1 MPLIRRISPDI
12 HYSATLNLSSITIF
26 PTKNGIS
33 LMDFSSG
40 LTRPVSR
47 RSWQSPM
54 RGNSHGFTLIELIVV
69 VVIVGIFAAMA
80 VPNFTGLIHRMNV
93 RAAADEFY
101 DLMQYARAEAVT
113 RGTTVNISAASGTT
127 NIIVRLGSTSTGTIL
142 RQVGAA
148 GLQSG
153 IAINSSVTS
162 VIFSPTGTAS
172 TSTCF
177 QVNYPTDAATA
188 PQYVALLTSGRI
200 TSPSTS
206 KPSGC

>member
-1 MPLIRRISPDI
+1 
-12 HYSATLNLSSITIF
+12 
-26 PTKNGIS
+26 
-33 LMDFSSG
+33 MDFSSG

-113 RGTTVNISAASGTT
+113 RGTTVNISAPMNTT
-127 NIIVRLGSTSTGTIL
+127 NIVVALGADGKGAQL
-142 RQVGAA
+142 RQIGAN
-148 GLQSG
+148 GLQTGVS
-153 IAINSSVTS
+153 INSSVNS
-162 VIFSPTGTAS
+162 INFSPTGTAS
-172 TSTCF
+172 TAACF
-177 QVNYPTDAATA
+177 QVLYPTDTNVAS
-188 PQYVALLTSGRI
+188 QYVTLLTSGRVSAPNA
-200 TSPSTS
+200 T